1 MKPIEGTDEQMP
13 NAMDDPSQTHP
24 CTLCGKHPLDGDATL
39 PSCTYGCRLAGSK
52 DTSSVYHQAN
62 IPLVVVEEDA

>member
-1 MKPIEGTDEQMP
+1 
-13 NAMDDPSQTHP
+13 
-24 CTLCGKHPLDGDATL
+24 
-39 PSCTYGCRLAGSK
+39 LAGSK